1 MSTTE
6 ASEPKQNLLVQPFAV
21 TWRRYRYLR
30 TRGMPLLPVLI
41 LFALVFLA
49 IFAPVLAPHDPIQGS
64 LPNSLVPPFW
74 LEGGTTTY
82 LLGTD
87 FQGRDIL
94 SRLLHG
100 ARISLIV
107 MLCSVAAAA
116 ATGTFMGMLSG
127 LLGGWVDALVMR
139 AVDLI
144 LALPGLLVGLVLAS
158 ALGASLFSV
167 ILIVTITA
175 WVGYARN
182 IRGQVLSLKERDFI
196 LAARALGVSNLRIML
211 VHLLPNVF
219 ATVLVLASLAAGSVI
234 LLESSLSFLG
244 LGIPPPQPAWGV
256 MIADGRQWVAFA
268 WWISLMP
275 GIAIAAVILSVNLL
289 GDWLRD
295 FLDPTLRGRR

>member
-1 MSTTE
+1 MESVP
-6 ASEPKQNLLVQPFAV
+6 AAPAKQNGIAQPFVSA
-21 TWRRYRYLR
+21 WRGYRMLR
-30 TRGMPLLPVLI
+30 RRGMPLPPVLI
-41 LFALVFLA
+41 LIALVFFA
-49 IFAPVLAPHDPIQGS
+49 VFAPVLAPHDPIRGS
-64 LPNSLVPPFW
+64 LGDSLVPPFW
-74 LEGGTTTY
+74 IEGGSTTY

-94 SRLLHG
+94 SRMFYG
-100 ARISLIV
+100 SRISLLV
-107 MLCSVAAAA
+107 MVTSVTAAAI
-116 ATGTFMGMLSG
+116 TGTFMGLLSG

-139 AVDLI
+139 IVDLI

-167 ILIVTITA
+167 VLIVTVTA

-182 IRGQVLSLKERDFI
+182 IRGQVLSLKERDFV
-196 LAARALGVSNLRIML
+196 LAARAIGTSNLRIML

-219 ATVLVLASLAAGSVI
+219 ATVLVLASLASGSVI

-256 MIADGRQWVAFA
+256 MIADGRQWVSIA

-275 GIAIAAVILSVNLL
+275 GIAIASVILSVNLL

-295 FLDPTLRGRR
+295 FLDPVLRGR